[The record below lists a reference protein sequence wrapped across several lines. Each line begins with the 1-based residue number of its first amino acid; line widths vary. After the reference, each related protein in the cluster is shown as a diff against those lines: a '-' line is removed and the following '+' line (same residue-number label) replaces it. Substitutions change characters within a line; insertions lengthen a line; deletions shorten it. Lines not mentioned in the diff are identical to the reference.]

1 MYTFDIVLINI
12 ISYMGGI
19 FTGIGIFFKFKN
31 SILIKSAS
39 KDDLNKLY
47 GNELARN
54 LASIEEGNYIPPQVV
69 HSVQHVVPSAPPL
82 REIKITTE

>member
-1 MYTFDIVLINI
+1 MD
-12 ISYMGGI
+12 GI

-54 LASIEEGNYIPPQVV
+54 VASIEGNYMAPQVV